1 MARILGV
8 DYGEART
15 GLALSDISE
24 TLAGGIGMVE
34 AAGIREAVSKT
45 ARIALEHGA
54 VRAVVGLPLNM
65 DGSEG
70 ERARRCRK
78 FGALLA
84 RAARIKVSFWDERQ
98 TTLQAHGYLDST
110 GASDR
115 KRREVVDTL
124 SAQIIL
130 QGWLDRRK
138 AEADGREQI

>member
-8 DYGEART
+8 DYGEVRT
-15 GLALSDISE
+15 GLALSDLSE
-24 TLAGGIGMVE
+24 TLAGGIGTVE
-34 AAGIREAVSKT
+34 ASGIREAVDKT
-45 ARIALEHGA
+45 AKIALEQGA

-84 RAARIKVSFWDERQ
+84 RAARIKVSYWDERQ
-98 TTLQAHGYLDST
+98 STMLAHGYLDST
-110 GASDR
+110 GAKDK
-115 KRREVVDTL
+115 KRQQVIDTL

-130 QGWLDRRK
+130 QGWLDSK
-138 AEADGREQI
+138 RETSSPQQ